1 MGNRELSNALS
12 SGEILSVFLG
22 GVDTADKVLKTSEVD
37 AKVKVTDD
45 KLVDYVKKDG
55 TVTIT
60 KELFEELIAS
70 PAYANG
76 NLYAK
81 DGALNY
87 QGLYN
92 DVTLQIGREMHIEV
106 INNTGVTILNGKAV
120 TNNGVSGGIPQ
131 IKLAQADTFANA
143 IILGVA
149 THDIAHGSKGII
161 TTGGIIHDLNTSTT
175 TLGVP
180 LYLSAIDAGDWVET
194 APDIASQIGGALVQ
208 DASIG
213 ELFVKIRNN
222 IVIPNVIGLLQKQA
236 TGGIYN
242 LAAIAQNIENYAT
255 DGNVGVIVDLPN
267 GTITVPV
274 DGFYGGSF
282 STTLSFTSASS
293 TRTVHAEI
301 YNITTATVVSTYT
314 YNVPRDATE
323 ASFSFTSKFIGS
335 ANDVYVMRF
344 RSDPNMTVTLTDV
357 SMDLSSIR
365 L

>member
-1 MGNRELSNALS
+1 VARELQTINS
-12 SGEILSVFLG
+12 SGELNNHQLG
-22 GVDTADKVLKTSEVD
+22 GVNSTDKVLTSAEVD

-60 KELFEELIAS
+60 KELFEELIAA

-76 NLYAK
+76 NLYSK
-81 DGALNY
+81 DGVLNY
-87 QGLYN
+87 QGQYD
-92 DVTLQIGREMHIEV
+92 DVTLQIGQEMHMEV
-106 INNTGVTILNGKAV
+106 INNTGVPILNGKAV

-161 TTGGIIHDLNTSTT
+161 TTGGVIHDLDTSTT

-194 APDIASQIGGALVQ
+194 PPDIVSQIGGALIQ

-213 ELFVKIRNN
+213 ELFVNRRNN
-222 IVIPNVIGLLQKQA
+222 IVLPNVIGLLQKQA

-242 LAAIAQNIENYAT
+242 LTAIAQNIENYAT
-255 DGNVGVIVDLPN
+255 DGNIGVIVDLPN
-267 GTITVPV
+267 GTIQVPI
-274 DGFYGGSF
+274 DGFYSGSF
-282 STTLSFTSASS
+282 STTLSFTSVAS
-293 TRTVHAEI
+293 TRTIHAEI
-301 YNITTATVVSTYT
+301 YNI
-314 YNVPRDATE
+314 R
-323 ASFSFTSKFIGS
+323 K
-335 ANDVYVMRF
+335 
-344 RSDPNMTVTLTDV
+344 L
-357 SMDLSSIR
+357 
-365 L
+365 